1 MFKIFWDNF
10 LPFLLLILVGYFF
23 KKTGLLGE
31 KERISI
37 NKLIINLTLP
47 VFIFNVFLT
56 TPLRLELVKIP
67 ILAWLVMAGA
77 GLLALF
83 FSFWIKE
90 PATKG
95 GFLLVAA
102 LGNTG
107 YFGYPLARLFYGNKA
122 LAQAVFYD
130 VFGTVVFTFTLG
142 LLAAEYFGYKKEKL
156 NVLKE
161 LFMFPPMIA
170 LLAGLVFNLSG
181 IQFPNFLQ
189 TTLKMLGEVSIPL
202 IMISIGLS
210 LDFSISSFLPF
221 VFLASTIKLIFS
233 PFLAHYL
240 SLVIG
245 LEGTIYK
252 IGLLQ
257 ASTPSMM
264 LSFIIGERYSLD
276 TKLIASTIFFS
287 TLLSFLTIPSIQ
299 SIFN

>member
-1 MFKIFWDNF
+1 MFQVFWNNF
-10 LPFLLLILVGYFF
+10 LPFLLLILIGFF
-23 KKTGLLGE
+23 SKKTILLGE
-31 KERISI
+31 SERKVI

-56 TPLRLELVKIP
+56 TPLRFEMVKIP
-67 ILAWLVMAGA
+67 ILAWLVMIGA

-83 FSFWIKE
+83 FSYWIKE
-90 PATKG
+90 PISKG

-107 YFGYPLARLFYGNKA
+107 YFGYPLAKLFYGDQA

-142 LLAAEYFGYKKEKL
+142 LLVAEYFGNGKGKL

-161 LFMFPPMIA
+161 LFSFPPMIA
-170 LLAGLVFNLSG
+170 LLAGLVFNLAG
-181 IQFPNFLQ
+181 IQLPDFLS

-221 VFLASTIKLIFS
+221 VFLASLIKLIFS

-240 SLVIG
+240 GLLIG
-245 LEGTIYK
+245 LQGTLFK
-252 IGLLQ
+252 VGFLQ

-276 TKLIASTIFFS
+276 TRLIASAIFVS
-287 TLLSFLTIPSIQ
+287 TVLSFLTIPLVQ
-299 SIFN
+299 SIF